1 MLLSGFQPTGDGRLH
16 VGNYFGSILPL
27 IRSQQDAWVMVAD
40 IHATTVTQ
48 SSSVYAASGRCAEEL
63 ARCLGDNLCI
73 HRQGAVPE
81 HYELGII
88 MQHLARMGELER
100 MTQYRTKSGE
110 KSVGV
115 GLFTYPTLMAADIAL
130 MRPDQIAAGA
140 DQTQHINLAR
150 DLIGRFNRCYGHA
163 LEDFDAKRLP
173 SVTVASL
180 TDPSIKMSK
189 SHPKGALY
197 ISDDMATVARKIRSA
212 VSGTQDAVRAEYEH
226 NTQGVASLISLLGLY
241 REITPEMC
249 AQQMDGSNISS
260 LKTALIEAHEERF
273 ALMREPYQNGDVDAF
288 LLKGNAAAR
297 TRAGETMEKVR
308 NRMAGY

>member
-1 MLLSGFQPTGDGRLH
+1 MLLAGFQPTGDGRLH
-16 VGNYFGSILPL
+16 IGNYFGAVLPL
-27 IRSQQDAWVMVAD
+27 IKSQRPAWVMVAD
-40 IHATTVTQ
+40 IHATTVTHD
-48 SSSVYAASGRCAEEL
+48 STVYRSSGRCAEEL
-63 ARCLGDNLCI
+63 SRCLGDSTSI

-88 MQHLARMGELER
+88 LQHLARMGELER
-100 MTQYRTKSGE
+100 MTQYRMKAGE
-110 KSVGV
+110 KSTPV

-130 MRPDQIAAGA
+130 LRPAQIAAGD

-150 DLIGRFNRCYGHA
+150 DLIGRFNSAYGHA
-163 LEDFDAKRLP
+163 LDDFDAKRLP
-173 SVTVASL
+173 SVRVASL

-197 ISDDMATVARKIRSA
+197 ISDDMTTVAKKIRSA

-226 NTQGVASLISLLGLY
+226 NTQGIASLISLLGLY
-241 REITPEMC
+241 REITPEVC
-249 AQQMDGSNISS
+249 AQQMDGSNMFR
-260 LKTALIEAHEERF
+260 LKTALVEAHEERF
-273 ALMREPYQNGDVDAF
+273 APLRAPYQEKDVDAF

-297 TRAGETMEKVR
+297 VRAQETMERVR